1 MNVPMRT
8 SYEQAIR
15 LFDHCGAALAYAL
28 LVAAALLAPAVL
40 GEYVLAQL
48 SFVAIYAIAGVG
60 MMLLMGYAGQIS
72 LGHAAFLAVGSCS
85 SPLPRVGCRT
95 GAEHT
100 PARGDTR
107 VTSPRR
113 PQASSCPHAST
124 ATMPSSST
132 LTRTSIGRQQTWQ
145 SSM

>member
-72 LGHAAFLAVGSCS
+72 LGHAAFLAVGAYTEAI
-85 SPLPRVGCRT
+85 LR
-95 GAEHT
+95 
-100 PARGDTR
+100 ARGLPFALTLPAAGR
-107 VTSPRR
+107 LPACSAWCSRGRPRGSR
-113 PQASSCPHAST
+113 GST
-124 ATMPSSST
+124 WRSARSRSRSSS
-132 LTRTSIGRQQTWQ
+132 RRC
-145 SSM
+145 